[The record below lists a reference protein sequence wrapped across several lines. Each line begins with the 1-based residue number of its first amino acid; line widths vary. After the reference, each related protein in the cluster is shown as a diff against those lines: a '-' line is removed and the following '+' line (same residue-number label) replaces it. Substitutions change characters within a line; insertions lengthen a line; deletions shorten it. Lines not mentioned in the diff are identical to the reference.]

1 MGKPNAHNGN
11 IPRVHQILPEEREAI
26 LAYQALNSLEGYRR
40 LTYMMMDEGIAYVS
54 PATTYRV
61 LKAAGRMRIRPKKQ
75 SAKGKGFNHAKE
87 IHRHW
92 HTDITYIKIKGVFHY
107 LVLVLD
113 GYSRYIVSWGLR
125 QSMTETDVEIVL
137 QKGREAFPD
146 ARPRVISDRGAQ
158 FASRDFREFI
168 RLAGL
173 VHTMTS
179 PYYPQSNG
187 KLERCNRTIKQYLET
202 NYLSDYDEA
211 VRLIAAFV
219 EYYNNE
225 RLNSAIGYVPP
236 RVKLEGREQEIFT
249 KRDAGLQLAADRR
262 RASRT
267 GQCEGSQS
275 EALHPNLAATG

>member
-1 MGKPNAHNGN
+1 
-11 IPRVHQILPEEREAI
+11 
-26 LAYQALNSLEGYRR
+26 
-40 LTYMMMDEGIAYVS
+40 
-54 PATTYRV
+54 
-61 LKAAGRMRIRPKKQ
+61 
-75 SAKGKGFNHAKE
+75 
-87 IHRHW
+87 
-92 HTDITYIKIKGVFHY
+92 
-107 LVLVLD
+107 
-113 GYSRYIVSWGLR
+113 
-125 QSMTETDVEIVL
+125 
-137 QKGREAFPD
+137 
-146 ARPRVISDRGAQ
+146 
-158 FASRDFREFI
+158 
-168 RLAGL
+168 
-173 VHTMTS
+173 MTS